1 MSWLL
6 IGLAVW
12 LVVSLPLALV
22 IVRTIHEADTE
33 AGTAEPERQD
43 ERYVLH
49 VVPRQR
55 PW

>member
-33 AGTAEPERQD
+33 AGTAEPEQD
-43 ERYVLH
+43 ERLVLH
-49 VVPRQR
+49 VVPRRR